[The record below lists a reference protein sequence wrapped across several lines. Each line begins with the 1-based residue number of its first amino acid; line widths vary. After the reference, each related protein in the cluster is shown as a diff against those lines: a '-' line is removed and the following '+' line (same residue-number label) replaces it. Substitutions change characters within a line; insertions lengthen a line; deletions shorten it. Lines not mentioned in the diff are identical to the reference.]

1 MIAMTITMRRMS
13 MISAKELRIGD
24 LVKDKAGNIWRVGCV
39 TGMRNESKSLILER
53 EVDDGIMKW
62 YSGEDD
68 VMPIEI
74 DDNIL
79 DTIDF
84 KRNKGRDVYRGY
96 GISIEIFDDGYYLGL
111 RDLEDDLSN
120 PIQIKNLH
128 HLQNLLMDLYGH
140 DIKIDKLYGN
150 TGE

>member
-1 MIAMTITMRRMS
+1 

-84 KRNKGRDVYRGY
+84 KRDKGRDVYRGY

-120 PIQIKNLH
+120 PIQIKKSSPSTKPVNGL
-128 HLQNLLMDLYGH
+128 
-140 DIKIDKLYGN
+140 IR
-150 TGE
+150 T

>member
-1 MIAMTITMRRMS
+1 

-53 EVDDGIMKW
+53 EVDDGITKW

-84 KRNKGRDVYRGY
+84 KRDKGRDVYRGY

>member
-1 MIAMTITMRRMS
+1 

-62 YSGEDD
+62 DSGEDD

-84 KRNKGRDVYRGY
+84 KRDKGRDVYRGY

>member
-1 MIAMTITMRRMS
+1 
-13 MISAKELRIGD
+13 MISVKELRIGN

-53 EVDDGIMKW
+53 EVNDGIMKW

-74 DDNIL
+74 DDNL
-79 DTIDF
+79 LNTIGF
-84 KRNKGRDVYRGY
+84 KRDKGRDVYRGY

-120 PIQIKNLH
+120 PIHIKDLH
-128 HLQNLLMDLYGH
+128 HLQSLSMDLYGH
-140 DIKIDKLYGN
+140 DIDKDL
-150 TGE
+150 

>member
-1 MIAMTITMRRMS
+1 
-13 MISAKELRIGD
+13 MISAKELRIGN
-24 LVKDKAGNIWRVGCV
+24 LVKDKAGDIWRVGCV

-74 DDNIL
+74 DDNL
-79 DTIDF
+79 LNTIGF
-84 KRNKGRDVYRGY
+84 KRDKGRDVYRGY

-111 RDLEDDLSN
+111 RDLEDDLSD
-120 PIQIKNLH
+120 PIQIKKLR

-150 TGE
+150 T

>member
-1 MIAMTITMRRMS
+1 

-39 TGMRNESKSLILER
+39 TGMRNESKSLVLER

-84 KRNKGRDVYRGY
+84 KRDKGRDVYRGY

>member
-1 MIAMTITMRRMS
+1 
-13 MISAKELRIGD
+13 MISVKELRIGN

-74 DDNIL
+74 DDNL
-79 DTIDF
+79 LNTIGF
-84 KRNKGRDVYRGY
+84 KRDKGRDVYRGY

-111 RDLEDDLSN
+111 RDLEDDLSD
-120 PIQIKNLH
+120 PIHIKDLH
-128 HLQNLLMDLYGH
+128 HLQKLSMDLYGH
-140 DIKIDKLYGN
+140 DIDKDL
-150 TGE
+150 

>member
-1 MIAMTITMRRMS
+1 MIAMTIMRRKN
-13 MISAKELRIGD
+13 MISVKELRPGN
-24 LVKDKAGNIWRVGCV
+24 LVKDKAGDIWRVGCV
-39 TGMRNESKSLILER
+39 TGMRNENGSLILER

-74 DDNIL
+74 DDNL
-79 DTIDF
+79 LNTIGF
-84 KRNKGRDVYRGY
+84 KRDKGRDVYRGY
-96 GISIEIFDDGYYLGL
+96 GISIEIFDDGYYLSL
-111 RDLEDDLSN
+111 RDLEDDLSD

-140 DIKIDKLYGN
+140 DIKIDKLYGD

>member
-1 MIAMTITMRRMS
+1 
-13 MISAKELRIGD
+13 MISAKELRIGN

-74 DDNIL
+74 DDNL
-79 DTIDF
+79 LNTIGF
-84 KRNKGRDVYRGY
+84 KRDKGRDVYRGY

-111 RDLEDDLSN
+111 RDLEDDLSD
-120 PIQIKNLH
+120 PIQIKKLH

-150 TGE
+150 T

>member
-1 MIAMTITMRRMS
+1 

-74 DDNIL
+74 DDNL
-79 DTIDF
+79 LNTIGF
-84 KRNKGRDVYRGY
+84 KRDKGRDVYRGY

-111 RDLEDDLSN
+111 RDLEDDLSD

>member
-1 MIAMTITMRRMS
+1 
-13 MISAKELRIGD
+13 MISAKELRIED

-39 TGMRNESKSLILER
+39 TGIRNESKSLILER

-74 DDNIL
+74 DDNL
-79 DTIDF
+79 LNTIRF
-84 KRNKGRDVYRGY
+84 KRDKGRDVYRGY
-96 GISIEIFDDGYYLGL
+96 GISIEIFDDGYYLSL
-111 RDLEDDLSN
+111 RDLEDDLGD

-140 DIKIDKLYGN
+140 DIKIDKLYGD

>member
-1 MIAMTITMRRMS
+1 

-53 EVDDGIMKW
+53 EIDDGIMKW

-68 VMPIEI
+68 VMP
-74 DDNIL
+74 
-79 DTIDF
+79 TIYF
-84 KRNKGRDVYRGY
+84 KRDKGRDVYRGY
-96 GISIEIFDDGYYLGL
+96 GISIEIFDDGYYLSL
-111 RDLEDDLSN
+111 RDLEDDLSD

-140 DIKIDKLYGN
+140 DIKIDKLYGD

>member
-1 MIAMTITMRRMS
+1 
-13 MISAKELRIGD
+13 MISAKELRIGN

-74 DDNIL
+74 DDNL
-79 DTIDF
+79 LNTIGF
-84 KRNKGRDVYRGY
+84 KRDKGRDVYRGY

-111 RDLEDDLSN
+111 RDLEDDLSD

-140 DIKIDKLYGN
+140 DIKIDKLYGD

>member
-1 MIAMTITMRRMS
+1 MKRNQVSGVVIDAIFAKTSEFDDIEDIKEDSNLSSDMAMDS
-13 MISAKELRIGD
+13 LD
-24 LVKDKAGNIWRVGCV
+24 LV
-39 TGMRNESKSLILER
+39 ELIMDIEN
-53 EVDDGIMKW
+53 GIMKW

-74 DDNIL
+74 NDNIL
-79 DTIDF
+79 DTIYF
-84 KRNKGRDVYRGY
+84 KRDKGRDVYRGY
-96 GISIEIFDDGYYLGL
+96 GISIEIFDDGYYLSL
-111 RDLEDDLSN
+111 RDLEDDLSD

-140 DIKIDKLYGN
+140 DINIDKLYGH

>member
-1 MIAMTITMRRMS
+1 

-84 KRNKGRDVYRGY
+84 KRDKGRDVYRGY
-96 GISIEIFDDGYYLGL
+96 GISIEIFDDGYYLSL
-111 RDLEDDLSN
+111 RDLEDDLSD

-140 DIKIDKLYGN
+140 DIKIDKLYGD

>member
-1 MIAMTITMRRMS
+1 

-24 LVKDKAGNIWRVGCV
+24 LVKDKAGDIWRVGCV
-39 TGMRNESKSLILER
+39 TGMCNESMSLILER
-53 EVDDGIMKW
+53 EIDEGIMKW

-84 KRNKGRDVYRGY
+84 KRDKGRDVYRGY
-96 GISIEIFDDGYYLGL
+96 GISIEIFDDGYYLSL
-111 RDLEDDLSN
+111 RDLEDDLSD
-120 PIQIKNLH
+120 PVQIKDLH
-128 HLQNLLMDLYGH
+128 RLQNILIDLYGL
-140 DIKIDKLYGN
+140 DINTDKLYGN

>member
-1 MIAMTITMRRMS
+1 

-53 EVDDGIMKW
+53 EV

-74 DDNIL
+74 NDNIL
-79 DTIDF
+79 DTIYF
-84 KRNKGRDVYRGY
+84 KRDKGRDVYRGY
-96 GISIEIFDDGYYLGL
+96 GISIEIFDDGYYLSL
-111 RDLEDDLSN
+111 RDLEDDLGD

-140 DIKIDKLYGN
+140 DIKIDKLYGD

>member
-1 MIAMTITMRRMS
+1 

-62 YSGEDD
+62 HSGEDD

-84 KRNKGRDVYRGY
+84 KRDKGRDVYRGY

>member
-1 MIAMTITMRRMS
+1 
-13 MISAKELRIGD
+13 MISAKELRIGN

-74 DDNIL
+74 DDNL
-79 DTIDF
+79 LNTIGF
-84 KRNKGRDVYRGY
+84 KRDKGRDVYRGY
-96 GISIEIFDDGYYLGL
+96 GISIEFFDDGYYLGL
-111 RDLEDDLSN
+111 RDLEDDLSD

-140 DIKIDKLYGN
+140 DIKIDKLYGD

>member
-1 MIAMTITMRRMS
+1 

-84 KRNKGRDVYRGY
+84 KRDKWRDVYRGY

>member
-1 MIAMTITMRRMS
+1 

-74 DDNIL
+74 DDNL
-79 DTIDF
+79 LNTIGF
-84 KRNKGRDVYRGY
+84 KRDKGRDVYRGY
-96 GISIEIFDDGYYLGL
+96 RISIEIFDDGYYLGL
-111 RDLEDDLSN
+111 RDLEDNLSD
-120 PIQIKNLH
+120 PIHTKDLH

-140 DIKIDKLYGN
+140 DIDKDL
-150 TGE
+150 

>member
-1 MIAMTITMRRMS
+1 

-39 TGMRNESKSLILER
+39 TGMRNESMSLIIER
-53 EVDDGIMKW
+53 EIDEGIMKW

-68 VMPIEI
+68 VIPIEI

-79 DTIDF
+79 DTIYF
-84 KRNKGRDVYRGY
+84 KRDKGRDVYRGY

-111 RDLEDDLSN
+111 RDLEDDLSD
-120 PIQIKNLH
+120 PVQIKDLH
-128 HLQNLLMDLYGH
+128 RLQNILIDLYGL
-140 DIKIDKLYGN
+140 DINTDKLYGN

>member
-1 MIAMTITMRRMS
+1 
-13 MISAKELRIGD
+13 MISVKELRPGN
-24 LVKDKAGNIWRVGCV
+24 LVKDKAGDIWRVGCV
-39 TGMRNESKSLILER
+39 TGMCNESGSLILER

-74 DDNIL
+74 DDNL
-79 DTIDF
+79 LNTIGF
-84 KRNKGRDVYRGY
+84 KRDKGRDVYRGY

-111 RDLEDDLSN
+111 RDLEDDLSD

>member
-1 MIAMTITMRRMS
+1 

-39 TGMRNESKSLILER
+39 TGIRNESKSLILER

-74 DDNIL
+74 DDNL
-79 DTIDF
+79 LNTIGF
-84 KRNKGRDVYRGY
+84 KRDKGRDVYRGY
-96 GISIEIFDDGYYLGL
+96 GISIEFFDDGYYLGL
-111 RDLEDDLSN
+111 RDLEDDLSD

>member
-1 MIAMTITMRRMS
+1 
-13 MISAKELRIGD
+13 MISAKELRIGN

-74 DDNIL
+74 DDNL
-79 DTIDF
+79 LNTIRF
-84 KRNKGRDVYRGY
+84 KRDKGRDVYRGY

-111 RDLEDDLSN
+111 RDLEDDLSD

-140 DIKIDKLYGN
+140 DIKIDKLYGD

>member
-1 MIAMTITMRRMS
+1 

-39 TGMRNESKSLILER
+39 TGMRNESKSLVLER

-74 DDNIL
+74 DDNL
-79 DTIDF
+79 LNTIRF
-84 KRNKGRDVYRGY
+84 KRDKGRDVYRGY
-96 GISIEIFDDGYYLGL
+96 GISIEIFNDGYYLGL
-111 RDLEDDLSN
+111 RDLEDDLSD

>member
-1 MIAMTITMRRMS
+1 

-74 DDNIL
+74 NDNIL
-79 DTIDF
+79 ATIYF
-84 KRNKGRDVYRGY
+84 KRDKGRDVYRGY

-111 RDLEDDLSN
+111 RDLEDDLSD